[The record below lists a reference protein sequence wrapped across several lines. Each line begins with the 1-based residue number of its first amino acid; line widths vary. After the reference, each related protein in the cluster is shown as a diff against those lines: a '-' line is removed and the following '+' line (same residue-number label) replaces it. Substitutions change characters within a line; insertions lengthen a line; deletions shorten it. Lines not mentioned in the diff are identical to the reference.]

1 MEKDEKRTIIVLPT
15 KKDPV
20 FGWHVKSK
28 EPIGEKS
35 RYANVFQVC
44 KENDCDYVIKIIYG
58 SSHKKIKKEVRL
70 QKKCAKH
77 GICKPVEDWWL
88 INRKS
93 NESSNM
99 FSIILSNF
107 TARGV
112 IITPILDK
120 TLKSTLEEGGEI
132 SRIWLKKAWRLLL
145 KLHQINIIHNDSHYN
160 NIMFDKKGNLFMID
174 MGMAIEVSPE
184 IDPVFY
190 YHKIM
195 EDYYETVPSGLR
207 KYWDIVLNILK
218 ENLVKYME
226 EEKLTVQEAEKR
238 AVEELTD
245 MEDSE
250 LNALVQANKKQGFD
264 FLFWMV

>member
-1 MEKDEKRTIIVLPT
+1 
-15 KKDPV
+15 
-20 FGWHVKSK
+20 
-28 EPIGEKS
+28 
-35 RYANVFQVC
+35 
-44 KENDCDYVIKIIYG
+44 
-58 SSHKKIKKEVRL
+58 
-70 QKKCAKH
+70 
-77 GICKPVEDWWL
+77 
-88 INRKS
+88 
-93 NESSNM
+93 
-99 FSIILSNF
+99 
-107 TARGV
+107 
-112 IITPILDK
+112 
-120 TLKSTLEEGGEI
+120 
-132 SRIWLKKAWRLLL
+132 
-145 KLHQINIIHNDSHYN
+145 
-160 NIMFDKKGNLFMID
+160 MID

-250 LNALVQANKKQGFD
+250 LNALVQANKKQGFAKIYD
-264 FLFWMV
+264 GEKWVFEIFGPRQ